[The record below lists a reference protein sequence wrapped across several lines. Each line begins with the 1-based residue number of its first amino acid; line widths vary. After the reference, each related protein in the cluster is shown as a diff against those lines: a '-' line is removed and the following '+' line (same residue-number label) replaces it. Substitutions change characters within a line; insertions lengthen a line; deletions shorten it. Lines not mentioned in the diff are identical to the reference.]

1 MAKTANNPIEWRGF
15 ATCGRTKKELDAQKV
30 GSGVFSSVHGSE
42 LKPDCAD
49 VKGVIRGRSRAAAL
63 RRDDVRRRDCIQTDG
78 ESRGSAENGGER
90 NGRRLGLASTE
101 TEAIRTGHGDADL
114 DDGAETEV
122 ARRWA
127 EGQTALGEGSHGAGR
142 KVTRR
147 PCFAN
152 RAGGRRLQRRL
163 GMVEKK
169 EKLKKNRGG
178 GRGSK
183 KKRRRRAMVVGWRVR
198 LEVGHGEG
206 ENRKRK

>member
-1 MAKTANNPIEWRGF
+1 MYVGCELRLEEEHAAGRRGN
-15 ATCGRTKKELDAQKV
+15 ARLEG
-30 GSGVFSSVHGSE
+30 
-42 LKPDCAD
+42 D
-49 VKGVIRGRSRAAAL
+49 VRAASKSIDDL
-63 RRDDVRRRDCIQTDG
+63 TRRPGFTNG
-78 ESRGSAENGGER
+78 EER

-152 RAGGRRLQRRL
+152 RDGGRRLQRRL

-169 EKLKKNRGG
+169 EKWKKNRGG
-178 GRGSK
+178 GRGSE